1 MSAATEVLAGA
12 PFFDP
17 FSQDQLTLIAQD
29 AHTTHFE
36 SGQTLFD
43 LDQGADTL
51 HVLVSGIVALGF
63 SHEGATDTP
72 GISIGEQ
79 WTIADRGRIV
89 GWSAL
94 VPPYA
99 YNATAI
105 AQEPVTTLAINGVT
119 LRELA
124 AQDPGMGVL
133 LMRQVLTVI
142 GNRIRETRIRRVA
155 QRYDDEVLAV
165 ELLIE
170 ENSEQLSV
178 SSPLR
183 KLPIF
188 LRNRLTISDAF
199 DAIEL
204 LTVHGDEIERSLAEV
219 CLDLMTRMRRELDIF
234 QRLQAIYQQ
243 VAAADSTRS
252 PAQLRDDCSAA
263 FCDLFH
269 ETDYVIQGMDLLPD
283 TPGQLFIMN
292 HLTNDDENLLP
303 NGFRLT
309 IDTHFVAGMIL
320 FRKYGQAPVRVIRKA
335 NPDEYAHQMYYDRLG
350 YIYVYRGHV
359 DPVGLAKGAD
369 ERERRRDFLLQASSC
384 LDLGENL
391 VICPEGNC
399 CDTEESPLPFKAGAF
414 RLARFAQPEPL
425 VVPIT
430 VANFDKRLS
439 RNRLV
444 AQIHKPFRMSEV
456 LAPDANETELFAWV
470 NAFQHQYADWV
481 AQTRA
486 LASRPWTQTD
496 FHLG

>member
-1 MSAATEVLAGA
+1 MNPAVHVLAGA

-17 FSQDQLTLIAQD
+17 FSADDLTLIARD
-29 AHTTHFE
+29 AVMVDFAG
-36 SGQTLFD
+36 GQTLFE
-43 LDQGADTL
+43 LDQPADTL
-51 HVLVSGIVALGF
+51 HVLVSGVVELVF
-63 SHEGATDTP
+63 PHEEAADTS
-72 GISIGEQ
+72 GIGIGER
-79 WTIADRGRIV
+79 WTVADSGRIV

-105 AQEPVTTLAINGVT
+105 AAEPVSTLAIPGDS
-119 LRELA
+119 LRDLA
-124 AQDPGMGVL
+124 TENPALGVL

-170 ENSEQLSV
+170 ENSEQLSIT
-178 SSPLR
+178 SPLR
-183 KLPIF
+183 KLPIY

-199 DAIEL
+199 AAIEL
-204 LTVHGDEIERSLAEV
+204 LTVHGDELERSLAEV

-252 PAQLRDDCSAA
+252 PSQLRDDCSAA
-263 FCDLFH
+263 FCDLFE
-269 ETDYVIQGMDLLPD
+269 ETDYVIRGMDLLPD
-283 TPGQLFIMN
+283 SPGQLFIMN

-309 IDTHFVAGMIL
+309 IDTHFVAAMIL

-369 ERERRRDFLLQASSC
+369 ERERRRDFLLQTSSC
-384 LDLGENL
+384 LEHGENV

-399 CDTEESPLPFKAGAF
+399 CDTEDSPLPFKAGAF
-414 RLARFAQPEPL
+414 
-425 VVPIT
+425 
-430 VANFDKRLS
+430 
-439 RNRLV
+439 
-444 AQIHKPFRMSEV
+444 
-456 LAPDANETELFAWV
+456 
-470 NAFQHQYADWV
+470 
-481 AQTRA
+481 
-486 LASRPWTQTD
+486 
-496 FHLG
+496 